1 MILIYFEESFNL
13 AKFLILASL
22 FKIRNKNIRIK
33 I

>member
-13 AKFLILASL
+13 TKFLILANL
-22 FKIRNKNIRIK
+22 FKIRNENISIK